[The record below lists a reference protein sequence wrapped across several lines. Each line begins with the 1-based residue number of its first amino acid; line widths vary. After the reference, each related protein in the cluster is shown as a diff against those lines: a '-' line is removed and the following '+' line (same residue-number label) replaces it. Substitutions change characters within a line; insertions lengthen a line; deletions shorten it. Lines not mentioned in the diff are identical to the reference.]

1 MGCEEIDLKEI
12 PTLEYRESS
21 DIDSLDILSPNG
33 TEDTI
38 IED

>member
-1 MGCEEIDLKEI
+1 MGCKEIDLKKI
-12 PTLEYRESS
+12 STLEYRESS

>member
-1 MGCEEIDLKEI
+1 MEIALKEI
-12 PTLEYRESS
+12 PALEYRESS